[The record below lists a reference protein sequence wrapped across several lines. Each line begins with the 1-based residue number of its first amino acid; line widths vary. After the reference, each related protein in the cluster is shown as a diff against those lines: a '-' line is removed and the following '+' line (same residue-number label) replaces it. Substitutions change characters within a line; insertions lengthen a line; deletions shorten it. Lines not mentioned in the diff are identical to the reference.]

1 MASAFQLIGAYTSD
15 DEDDDD
21 NKGEEKGSIGQVTHT
36 SVTATAASSS
46 SSSSSVPQV
55 AASTRA
61 TETNDDDNNGDG
73 DELDGLP
80 PLPSQ
85 AADAAVVEKI
95 KHYMSLKEEQGFDL
109 TDSIRSKK
117 NFGNPYIFNIAVEH
131 FKIDEIGSNYPPELF
146 DPHGYAE
153 SDFEPA
159 IRKRYTGVPMETGDA
174 ALAPPIPG
182 NAPAPQQPLLPQP
195 QLQPQPQQLQ
205 LQQQQHQQQQQQQQ
219 PGRKRSR
226 WDQSNAL

>member
-21 NKGEEKGSIGQVTHT
+21 NKGEEKGSIGHVTHT
-36 SVTATAASSS
+36 SVTATAAS

-61 TETNDDDNNGDG
+61 TETNNDDNNGDG

-131 FKIDEIGSNYPPELF
+131 FKIDEIGSNYPSELF
-146 DPHGYAE
+146 DPHGYTE
-153 SDFEPA
+153 SDFESA

-195 QLQPQPQQLQ
+195 QLQPQPQQSLQ
-205 LQQQQHQQQQQQQQ
+205 PQPPPQQQQQQQQQQ

-226 WDQSNAL
+226 WDQPNVL